1 MSTTLGVAEDLGQV
15 HRERDDDRVRH
26 LGRKAGFEDLADPV
40 HDVRQG
46 AGEERDPRDGPPDS
60 EDQ

>member
-1 MSTTLGVAEDLGQV
+1 MSATLGIAEDLGQV

-26 LGRKAGFEDLADPV
+26 LGRKAGFEDLPDSV
-40 HDVRQG
+40 HDVGQS
-46 AGEERDPRDGPPDS
+46 AGEEHDPGDGPPDS

>member
-1 MSTTLGVAEDLGQV
+1 MSAPLGVAEDLGQV
-15 HRERDDDRVRH
+15 HRERDDDRVRR
-26 LGRKAGFEDLADPV
+26 LGKKAGFEDLPDSID
-40 HDVRQG
+40 DVRQG